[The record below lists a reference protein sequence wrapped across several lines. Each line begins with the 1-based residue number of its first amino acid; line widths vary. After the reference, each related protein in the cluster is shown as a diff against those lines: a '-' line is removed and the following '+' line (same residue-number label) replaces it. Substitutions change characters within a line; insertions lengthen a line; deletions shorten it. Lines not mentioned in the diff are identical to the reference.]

1 MNGEKAHLV
10 FTDPPYMV
18 NYHSPGGLDYNSKK
32 FDGTGGAIFSDDLNE
47 EDAKEFF
54 RKVLENLYAVSTD
67 DACIYWWFANRNNH
81 INRQAFIE
89 TKWKMSQ
96 IIIWIKNSMIFS
108 HGQDYHRQYEP
119 VMFGWKEGKSHFRNK
134 MYANFKDVINLDFT
148 DYQEMFDVWYERRD
162 VTSNYIHPTQKPV
175 RLAERALKKHSEF
188 GDIVVD
194 LFSGSASTLMG
205 CQGGGRRC
213 YTSDLDPKYVHA
225 GIKRFMRFYPDIP
238 VKCLTRDVDMSLI
251 KGV

>member
-1 MNGEKAHLV
+1 
-10 FTDPPYMV
+10 
-18 NYHSPGGLDYNSKK
+18 
-32 FDGTGGAIFSDDLNE
+32 
-47 EDAKEFF
+47 
-54 RKVLENLYAVSTD
+54 
-67 DACIYWWFANRNNH
+67 
-81 INRQAFIE
+81 
-89 TKWKMSQ
+89 
-96 IIIWIKNSMIFS
+96 MIFS

-205 CQGGGRRC
+205 CQGGGDDVTRLIWILSMSMRVL
-213 YTSDLDPKYVHA
+213 SDLCDF
-225 GIKRFMRFYPDIP
+225 I
-238 VKCLTRDVDMSLI
+238 LI
-251 KGV
+251 FLLNV